1 MKYFPFK
8 VYIKITHY
16 AFKQIIRYLVA
27 YITGG
32 VKGISIYKHKEV
44 KRKKIYSSSEFN
56 MPSIKD
62 IDG

>member
-44 KRKKIYSSSEFN
+44 KRKKIITSKY
-56 MPSIKD
+56 
-62 IDG
+62 